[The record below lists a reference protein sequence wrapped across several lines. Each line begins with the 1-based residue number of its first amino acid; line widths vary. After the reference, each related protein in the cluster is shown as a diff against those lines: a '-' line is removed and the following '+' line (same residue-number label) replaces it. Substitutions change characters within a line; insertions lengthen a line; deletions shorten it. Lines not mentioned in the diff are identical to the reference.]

1 MGRRRGRAC
10 GAMLL
15 TLAIFL
21 ALAGSSMA
29 AKPKTDEGTPPFT
42 IEKLQRIAGEAD
54 FTTGDLTA
62 EEGQT
67 VEYEIVVTNTSDSTI
82 SFSELEDENCSGI
95 APEGETELEAG
106 KSETFTCEETLEE
119 PGPWLNQAEIEGNEE
134 SQSSNT
140 VSVEVLEEAEFEVEK
155 LQRIKGSDS
164 SFTTDFITGKAG
176 ETVEYEIVV
185 YNEGGRPLHFSPL
198 ADQNCTGISPSG
210 STEVDEGDSETF
222 TCEHTF
228 AKAGEFWENTA
239 SISSGEVTERSNPVY
254 ATAQE
259 EPEFTIEKHQRIE
272 GTETPYTSG
281 ELTAKPGQTI
291 AYEIVVSN
299 TGERSLRFEAL
310 SDPNCTG
317 VAPAGETELEAGETE
332 TFTCQHVIGS
342 TGSWSN
348 IAEIEGEFARD
359 SEPETVHAHAHAHV
373 RVLGGG
379 GVIKKASSNEVIT
392 NVPAE
397 PAPQPPAEST
407 ATTTQPS
414 NTVVQTPAI
423 QQVQGKCA
431 ISESQIV
438 LHGAT
443 GSKHGFFTVHIPSLG
458 IKQITFYLDGH
469 RLRTLGAGQ
478 AKNGQFSVRIDA
490 AKLHYG
496 AHRVSVTTVMSDSLC
511 AAIARA
517 GVFVHARPAAV
528 KPKFT
533 G

>member
-1 MGRRRGRAC
+1 M
-10 GAMLL
+10 
-15 TLAIFL
+15 
-21 ALAGSSMA
+21 
-29 AKPKTDEGTPPFT
+29 
-42 IEKLQRIAGEAD
+42 
-54 FTTGDLTA
+54 A
-62 EEGQT
+62 EE
-67 VEYEIVVTNTSDSTI
+67 
-82 SFSELEDENCSGI
+82 
-95 APEGETELEAG
+95 P
-106 KSETFTCEETLEE
+106 
-119 PGPWLNQAEIEGNEE
+119 
-134 SQSSNT
+134 
-140 VSVEVLEEAEFEVEK
+140 EFEVEK

-164 SFTTDFITGKAG
+164 GFTTDFITGKAG

-185 YNEGGRPLHFSPL
+185 SNEGGSPLHFSPL
-198 ADQNCTGISPSG
+198 VDENCTGISPSG
-210 STEVDEGDSETF
+210 STEVDEDSSETF

-228 AKAGEFWENTA
+228 VKAGEFWNNTA
-239 SISSGEVTERSNPVY
+239 SISSGEVTEESNTVY
-254 ATAQE
+254 AMAQE

-317 VAPAGETELEAGETE
+317 VTPEGETELEPGETE
-332 TFTCQHVIGS
+332 TFTCQHVIAS

-348 IAEIEGEFARD
+348 VAEIEGEFARD
-359 SEPETVHAHAHAHV
+359 SEPETVHAHA
-373 RVLGGG
+373 RILGGG

-414 NTVVQTPAI
+414 NTAIQTPAV

-443 GSKHGFFTVHIPSLG
+443 GSKHGPFTVHISSLG

-469 RLRTLGAGQ
+469 KLKTLAAGQ
-478 AKNGQFSVRIDA
+478 AKKGQFSVRIDA

-528 KPKFT
+528 TPKFT